1 MQIDSINSEIL
12 NQPFPARD
20 CKAPGQLPHP
30 IFVAP
35 KVMRF
40 IGNCKLLL
48 SNLLKYDLPRVKP
61 LEVHNSQDKVEEGG
75 DDDEDRQLP
84 GQPGQQVEGLVLF
97 FKRPDV
103 VQEGQVL
110 LPHF

>member
-1 MQIDSINSEIL
+1 M
-12 NQPFPARD
+12 
-20 CKAPGQLPHP
+20 
-30 IFVAP
+30 
-35 KVMRF
+35 MRF

-48 SNLLKYDLPRVKP
+48 SNLLKYDLPWVEP

-84 GQPGQQVEGLVLF
+84 GQPGQQVEALVLF

-103 VQEGQVL
+103 VPEDQVL
-110 LPHF
+110 LPHFRLCK